1 VDGQDVLDAY
11 HQLTARQRTVLDLL
25 CRGCPRAEIAE
36 RLAVKPR
43 LVDADLAAIYRA
55 FALDASGLTP
65 AQRRLELR
73 RAVRAFRKLE
83 QQGAPG
89 PPAAPAQ
96 AQRPEEEASPP
107 AAPEATEAAE
117 AARPPITIMR
127 RPAPI
132 PAPPLLPAPWRWW
145 SLAALVV
152 LLIVLVGAWRAT
164 HSPAAAPGAAA
175 VTRQAST
182 SGTTSAQPAIATPPA
197 PTPTTAPTARAL
209 PPTPTALTPTPAP
222 SPAANATPLALA
234 GKVASARPGTPLRLG
249 QAVTSIIDRQAK
261 PDDLYAV
268 QLKAGQT
275 LHVQV
280 TASSDAFGVVLA
292 APGAQDLLGE
302 PGIPLGTFLCN
313 FQTPCQKDFPVA
325 ADGTYTLVV
334 GTDEGAG
341 VRYTLRATTR

>member
-1 VDGQDVLDAY
+1 MDGQELRDAY
-11 HQLTARQRTVLDLL
+11 HQLTDRQRTVLDLL
-25 CRGCPRAEIAE
+25 CRGLPRAEIAA
-36 RLAVKPR
+36 RLAMKPR

-73 RAVRAFRKLE
+73 RCVQVLRKRE
-83 QQGAPG
+83 RES
-89 PPAAPAQ
+89 AQ
-96 AQRPEEEASPP
+96 ALAAARERPEEEASPP

-132 PAPPLLPAPWRWW
+132 PAPPPLPAPWRWW

-152 LLIVLVGAWRAT
+152 LLIVLAGAWRAT
-164 HSPAAAPGAAA
+164 HSPAAPGALA

-222 SPAANATPLALA
+222 SPAPNATPQALA
-234 GKVASARPGTPLRLG
+234 GKVASRLPGTPLALG
-249 QAVTSIIDRQAK
+249 RAVTSVVDQQAK
-261 PDDLYAV
+261 PRDLYAV
-268 QLKAGQT
+268 AVHAGQT
-275 LHVQV
+275 LQVDV
-280 TASSDAFGVVLA
+280 TAASPAFDVALA
-292 APGAQDLLGE
+292 PPHAQDLIGL
-302 PGIPLGTFLCN
+302 PGVPLGALLCA
-313 FQTPCQKDFPVA
+313 FTQPCRKAFPVA
-325 ADGTYTLVV
+325 ADGTYTLTV
-334 GTDEGAG
+334 TAEGPG
-341 VRYTLRATTR
+341 VRYTLHLTVR